1 MFYFRKRLPTGPSNS
16 APNQFI
22 CLSLRTHLPLDA
34 VKRAARLLT
43 VYEKKEIEFVDAVTK
58 KNLSPE
64 MTKAVLLEAMRSE
77 LSEMIAEESQA
88 GPLSDADIARAV
100 DLQISCDRTL

>member
-1 MFYFRKRLPTGPSNS
+1 MFYFRKRLPTGPSS
-16 APNQFI
+16 FAPNQFI

-34 VKRAARLLT
+34 VKRAARLLS

-77 LSEMIAEESQA
+77 LSEIS
-88 GPLSDADIARAV
+88 ADVRHGDVA
-100 DLQISCDRTL
+100 

>member
-77 LSEMIAEESQA
+77 LSEMIDEENQA
-88 GPLSDADIARAV
+88 GPLSDADIDRAV